1 MLKKFLAIVVNK
13 TDLTREE
20 AKESMDIIMSGKASE
35 GQIGAFLAAL
45 RVKGEVVEEITGFA
59 ETMRAHAEKISCK
72 NHGLIDTCGTG
83 GDSKGTFNISTTAAF
98 VLAGAGVSVA
108 KHGNRGA
115 TSPCGSADL
124 LEALGVRITLA
135 PEIVAQSIDKIGIG
149 FMYAPAFHGAMK
161 YAAKPRRDLGFR
173 TVFNI
178 LGPLTNP
185 AGAECQLMGIYDGR
199 MTTTIAETLAAL
211 GSKRAMVVHSHDGMD
226 EISTAVPTTI
236 SEVKGGDVHTYQ
248 IDPEKLGFVKPPREA
263 YLGGSALE
271 NAKITLDILQGQ
283 KGFKRDIVLLN
294 AAAGL
299 IVSGKAESFPE
310 GLELAASS
318 IDCGAAL
325 AKLEELKKFSVVHER

>member
-1 MLKKFLAIVVNK
+1 MLKKFLAMVVSQTN
-13 TDLTREE
+13 LTREE
-20 AKESMDIIMSGKASE
+20 AKESMDIIMSGNASE

-45 RVKGEVVEEITGFA
+45 RVKGEAVEEITGFA

-98 VLAGAGVSVA
+98 VLAGAGVPVA

-124 LEALGVRITLA
+124 LEALGVQITLA
-135 PEIVAQSIDKIGIG
+135 PETVAQAIDKIGIG

-161 YAAKPRRDLGFR
+161 YAAKPRRELGFR
-173 TVFNI
+173 TVFNV

-185 AGAECQLMGIYDGR
+185 AGAECQLMGIYDGS
-199 MTTTIAETLAAL
+199 MTVKIAETLAAL

-226 EISTAVPTTI
+226 EISTAAPTTV
-236 SEVKGGDVHTYQ
+236 SEVKNGKVHTYQ
-248 IDPEKLGFVKPPREA
+248 IDPEELGFVKPPQEA
-263 YLGGSALE
+263 YLGGAAVE
-271 NAKITLDILQGQ
+271 NAKIALAILQGQ
-283 KGFKRDIVLLN
+283 KGFKRDIVLIN

-299 IVSGKAESFPE
+299 VVGGKAEDFYE
-310 GLELAASS
+310 GLKLAAAS
-318 IDCGAAL
+318 IDSGAAL
-325 AKLEELKKFSVVHER
+325 AKLEDLKNFSAAHER